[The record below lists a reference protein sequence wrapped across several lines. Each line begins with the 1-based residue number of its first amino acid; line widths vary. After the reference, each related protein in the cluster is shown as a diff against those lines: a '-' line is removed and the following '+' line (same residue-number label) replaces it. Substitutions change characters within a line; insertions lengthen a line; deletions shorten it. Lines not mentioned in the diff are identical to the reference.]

1 MLTKKKPTKNATHRP
16 EIEYFSVF
24 CPDVAKES
32 LCYALNVCLSPQ
44 IICWNPKSY
53 MVVLLGGAFGKCLS
67 RNAGALMNGFM
78 APWSLLFQPPAC
90 MHDLSHIQLLVVP
103 WILALQA
110 SLSMG
115 SPGKNT
121 GVGCRALLQGILN
134 LSLTSPASA
143 RGFLTTSASWEA
155 LNIQNNKFLLFIQA
169 T

>member
-1 MLTKKKPTKNATHRP
+1 
-16 EIEYFSVF
+16 
-24 CPDVAKES
+24 
-32 LCYALNVCLSPQ
+32 
-44 IICWNPKSY
+44 
-53 MVVLLGGAFGKCLS
+53 
-67 RNAGALMNGFM
+67 
-78 APWSLLFQPPAC
+78 

-121 GVGCRALLQGILN
+121 GGDCHALLQGILN

-143 RGFLTTSASWEA
+143 GGFLTTSASWEA
-155 LNIQNNKFLLFIQA
+155 LNLQNNKFMLFIQA